1 MVLHTLSCSETIPTA
16 VDETATGR
24 IYTSLLVWMHVQWF
38 RATYSKQCIYTY
50 LARKGLKRKNLVLTN
65 FLSYYNIILS
75 RYIYIYIYIYTYIT
89 ILQSRQI
96 MLQLLRLLVKHNSLE
111 STVFFL
117 LSKFS
122 GISRDSKNI
131 LQTIEQLIKENF
143 SGLFVFWTSRSKR
156 EIPQGLFDGYVY
168 LTYRPVYLHINKIV
182 ALFDEMV
189 STNNV

>member
-1 MVLHTLSCSETIPTA
+1 MVACNLQQTMYIYVFGTQRFKTQKPCS
-16 VDETATGR
+16 DQ
-24 IYTSLLVWMHVQWF
+24 LL
-38 RATYSKQCIYTY
+38 A
-50 LARKGLKRKNLVLTN
+50 
-65 FLSYYNIILS
+65 ILQH
-75 RYIYIYIYIYTYIT
+75 YFITVYIYIYIYTYIT

>member
-16 VDETATGR
+16 VDETATGL
-24 IYTSLLVWMHVQWF
+24 IYTSLLVWMHVQWL

-50 LARKGLKRKNLVLTN
+50 LERKGLKRK
-65 FLSYYNIILS
+65 
-75 RYIYIYIYIYTYIT
+75 YIYIYIYIYIYTYTYIT

-182 ALFDEMV
+182 ALFDGMV